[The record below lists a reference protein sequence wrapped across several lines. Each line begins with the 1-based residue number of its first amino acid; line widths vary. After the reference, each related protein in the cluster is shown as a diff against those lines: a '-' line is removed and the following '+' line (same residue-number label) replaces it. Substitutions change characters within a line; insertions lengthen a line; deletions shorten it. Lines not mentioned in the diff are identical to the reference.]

1 MTNLL
6 SRLKDVLFTPGA
18 SFPQELPNLCKK
30 TRKGMLKE
38 LQACKRSGNPIGVCS
53 PAFGGGLF
61 TAAVEDIR
69 HEGKEEVVVFQR
81 YDKEGHMLHR
91 VRIPISNIHMICP
104 IRTEQTNVLAG
115 ETVLTSLT

>member
-6 SRLKDVLFTPGA
+6 ARLKDVLFTPGA
-18 SFPQELPNLCKK
+18 NFPQELPNLCKK

-38 LQACKRSGNPIGVCS
+38 LHACKRSGNPIGVCS
-53 PAFGGGLF
+53 PAFGGGLV

-69 HEGKEEVVVFQR
+69 LEGREEVVVFQR
-81 YDKEGHMLHR
+81 YDKEDHILHR
-91 VRIPISNIHMICP
+91 VRIPISKIHMICP
-104 IRTEQTNVLAG
+104 VRTEPASVLSG